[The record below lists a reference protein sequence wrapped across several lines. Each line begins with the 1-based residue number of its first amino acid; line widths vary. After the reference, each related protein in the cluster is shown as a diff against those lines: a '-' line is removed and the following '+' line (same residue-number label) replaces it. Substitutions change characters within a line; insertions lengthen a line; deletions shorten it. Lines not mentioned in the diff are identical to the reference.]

1 MKEKTPNDNG
11 RPSTF
16 SDEVRAAIKNIPR
29 GRVATYGQIARL
41 AGNPRAVRGVV
52 WILHSSSGKHGLPWH
67 RVISGK
73 GIIAL
78 KPGTGF
84 EEQVMRLVDE
94 GVRVGK
100 NGEVDL
106 KKYQWQGD

>member
-1 MKEKTPNDNG
+1 MDQEKTIG
-11 RPSTF
+11 F
-16 SDEVRAAIKNIPR
+16 SELVRSAVKRIPR
-29 GRVATYGQIARL
+29 GRVATYGQIAKL

-67 RVISGK
+67 RVINSK
-73 GIIAL
+73 GVIAL
-78 KPGTGF
+78 KQGAGF

-100 NGEVDL
+100 SGEIDL
-106 KKYQWQGD
+106 KKYQWNS